1 MHCKKTTKVLWG
13 SSYYLTSGQS
23 DWQKDRHRVIWKK
36 NHATVCSSTTVCYL
50 HHTNNYLALH
60 SSMLACMLSRY
71 VYKVCTHSGTKKCS
85 ELVLFYI
92 LSQVTPLAWTKYL
105 ILTHN
110 VCMKILEIFEN
121 AAQNILKEVLIT
133 PIRSNETKNIF
144 TLSMTHQAISK
155 YSQ

>member
-1 MHCKKTTKVLWG
+1 MVDSKSWVVAAANAFPMTIWPQHVRSNWEKCSAKKPQKYSWG
-13 SSYYLTSGQS
+13 SSYLTSGQS

-36 NHATVCSSTTVCYL
+36 NHATVCLLYL

-92 LSQVTPLAWTKYL
+92 FSQVTPLAWTKYL

-110 VCMKILEIFEN
+110 TCMKIVEIFEN
-121 AAQNILKEVLIT
+121 ASQ
-133 PIRSNETKNIF
+133 IF
-144 TLSMTHQAISK
+144 WK
-155 YSQ
+155 KFW